1 MNEEEKKDLSRYF
14 RLIEYL
20 DEGSILEDEFE
31 ELNSIIKRN
40 KYAKSLNEAR
50 YQVIMGRISE
60 EQYLEIEEIYVNEL
74 FEKMIED
81 NSVKKGL

>member
-1 MNEEEKKDLSRYF
+1 MSEEEMKDLSRYF

-20 DEGSILEDEFE
+20 DEGNILEDEFE
-31 ELNSIIKRN
+31 ELNNIIKRN
-40 KYAKSLNEAR
+40 KFAKSLNDAR

-74 FEKMIED
+74 YGKMIED